1 MALGAEDVRG
11 LFAYDRWAT
20 RKVLAVLDGIDASAW
35 GAAGVVGERG
45 LGSILVHMLGAHM
58 RWRVDIAAGGDFG
71 ADGDGDWIEAEE
83 RPLPD
88 PATLVAW
95 WEAEFSA
102 MDSFLAQL
110 TDEILAHVQEGIA
123 VWQMLAH
130 LLNHGTQHRSEAALL
145 LTQVE
150 RSPGELDLIVYLE
163 EVVPA
168 LLPATG

>member
-20 RKVLAVLDGIDASAW
+20 RQVLAKIEAIDAPVWSAS
-35 GAAGVVGERG
+35 GAAGERG
-45 LGSILVHMLGAHM
+45 LDSILVHMLGAQM
-58 RWRVDIAAGGDFG
+58 RWRVDIAAEG
-71 ADGDGDWIEAEE
+71 DGDGPDPEE
-83 RPLPD
+83 RLLPD

-102 MDSFLAQL
+102 MDSFLAEL
-110 TDEILAHVQEGIA
+110 TDGTLAHVHEGIA
-123 VWQMLAH
+123 VWQMLVH

-145 LTQVE
+145 LTQAG

-168 LLPATG
+168 LLRATG